1 MNYTQILDLVCACF
15 VVGNERVKSQILSSL
30 PLFRK
35 KDCVVYSAAQ
45 KLARAGHIVIEQNGL
60 NYFVVSFTDFD
71 ETTYA
76 TFYVK
81 GQKDQNRTIFTI

>member
-1 MNYTQILDLVCACF
+1 MTRTQMIDLICACF
-15 VVGNERVKSQILSSL
+15 VVGNERVKAHILSSL

-35 KDCVVYSAAQ
+35 KECVVYSAAQ
-45 KLARAGHIVIEQNGL
+45 KLARAGRIVIEQNGL
-60 NYFVVSFTDFD
+60 NYFVVSFTDLD

-81 GQKDQNRTIFTI
+81 GQNDQNRTIFTI